1 MNISP
6 ALIKIETLKNGYPSN
21 LVFLESGKIQL
32 KSGLR
37 LLNVSFENGNKM
49 QRQHLYLGT
58 LILLLVLFNL
68 NLYSQNWSTEGGCSA
83 RTGNSEITGPSDV
96 TTPFWEVTDATYTL
110 LGEAVYTF
118 GDLFVTSRVSSG
130 FSSALIECRDLQ
142 TGALKWTSPFISDT
156 SKLYCVGFNEDAV
169 YAMDYSKWNKN
180 IKVYAL
186 NASDGSIKW
195 TGEVTSYSYGAV
207 ESAVYACNRDIIVN
221 GQGTGYMGG
230 STMRMNKDNGKVVW
244 TNEEWFAV
252 APIYPLAATETTVYR
267 ITGTITEPK
276 KLTAIDIETGVT
288 LYKSDELPGDGDQE
302 CQIVIGNDGRIY
314 FWRDGGELH
323 SFTDNGS
330 GFTLN
335 WTYVPVNPHPGYSN
349 AYIAIEADQN
359 ILTFDEGRMVRINHD
374 DGSLM
379 STSGIE
385 FTGGTITVGADSS
398 VYVNNKAGSF
408 FSLTYDLQSVIWEY
422 NLNQNQFVFGN
433 PVLAKDGIM
442 IFTGAGSSITA
453 FKPAINRKPVADFRS
468 STRRILTGESVN
480 FFDQSSYEPD
490 AWEWTFTGA
499 STTSSIEK
507 NPTNITYSEPGIYEV
522 NLIASNSHGSD
533 NSVKTCYIEVTT
545 EVGLAEDEQP
555 GKISIYPN
563 PASDYLKIE
572 VNDNLVGSEFTVSDL
587 AGKQIMKGR
596 LQENMTI
603 VNAKQLKTGMYFLTI
618 KADSKKIVKK
628 IIVRK

>member
-6 ALIKIETLKNGYPSN
+6 ECTIIETLSNGYPTN
-21 LVFLESGKIQL
+21 LVFLESGTIHQ
-32 KSGLR
+32 KSGLG
-37 LLNVSFENGNKM
+37 LFYTCFENGNKKLR
-49 QRQHLYLGT
+49 QRLYLGT
-58 LILLLVLFNL
+58 LLLLLLLLNL

-96 TTPFWEVTDATYTL
+96 TTPYWEVTNATYTF

-118 GDLFVTSRVSSG
+118 GDLFVTSRVAGG

-169 YAMDYSKWNKN
+169 YAMDYSQWNSN

-195 TGEVTSYSYGAV
+195 TGEVTSFSYGAV
-207 ESAVYACNRDIIVN
+207 ESAVYACNGDIIVN
-221 GQGTGYMGG
+221 GQGTGYMGE

-267 ITGTITEPK
+267 ITGTLTEPK
-276 KLTAIDIETGVT
+276 RLCAIDIETGAT

-359 ILTFDEGRMVRINHD
+359 ILTFDDGRMVRINHD

-398 VYVNNKAGSF
+398 VYVNNQAGSF

-555 GKISIYPN
+555 AILSLYPN
-563 PASDYLKIE
+563 PARDYLKID
-572 VNDNLVGSEFTVSDL
+572 VNDDIIGSEFAISDL
-587 AGKQIMKGR
+587 TGKQLMKGLIQGR
-596 LQENMTI
+596 MTL
-603 VNAKQLKTGMYFLTI
+603 VNISELKTGIYFFRTG
-618 KADSKKIVKK
+618 SKNPKIVKLM
-628 IIVRK
+628 VQ